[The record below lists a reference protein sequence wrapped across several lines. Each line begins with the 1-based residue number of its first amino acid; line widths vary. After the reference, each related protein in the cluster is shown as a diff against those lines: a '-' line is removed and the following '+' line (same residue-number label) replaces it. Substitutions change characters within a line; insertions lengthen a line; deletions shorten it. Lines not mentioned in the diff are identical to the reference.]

1 VKRMLAT
8 AAIAA
13 VPATPAVAPAD
24 CSSTTCLERVAKKQ
38 CSSLRFNRCLD
49 RASLTYRIPEAKSWL
64 YRVSWCESR
73 WQQFARNA
81 SGSTSYFQF
90 LPSTW
95 ATTRYRF
102 RWIYSPRF
110 QALAAAEMY
119 RAGRASEW
127 VCN

>member
-1 VKRMLAT
+1 MKRALA
-8 AAIAA
+8 AAA
-13 VPATPAVAPAD
+13 VVAAPATITTSVAAD
-24 CSSTTCLERVAKKQ
+24 CSNATCLERVARKQ

-49 RASLTYRIPEAKSWL
+49 RASLTYRVPKGWL